1 MNFSKSLNFTLLGKY
16 LLKTVILYD
25 FISKNLYLSFVINN
39 IGDLMDNNAQASAEL
54 ILLFGGIMVVVL
66 LAIYMYKTYVM
77 DLGGEIKSKEVNEFN
92 AKLEEISEIFT

>member
-1 MNFSKSLNFTLLGKY
+1 M
-16 LLKTVILYD
+16 YD
-25 FISKNLYLSFVINN
+25 FISKNLYLSFFINN

-66 LAIYMYKTYVM
+66 LAIYIYKVYVM
-77 DLGGEIKSKEVNEFN
+77 DLGGEIQSKEVNEFN